1 MNAFTLTRN
10 PAGRLVCTLADGT
23 VHANVTPVR
32 AFPLAAPDEVASL
45 RAIEK
50 SLNVSFAVA

>member
-32 AFPLAAPDEVASL
+32 MPRARRYCWECCLQQAS
-45 RAIEK
+45 
-50 SLNVSFAVA
+50 